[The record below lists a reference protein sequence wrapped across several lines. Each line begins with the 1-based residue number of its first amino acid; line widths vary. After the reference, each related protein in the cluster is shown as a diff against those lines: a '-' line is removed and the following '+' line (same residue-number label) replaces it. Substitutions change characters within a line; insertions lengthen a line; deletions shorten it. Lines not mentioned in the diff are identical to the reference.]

1 MKYTLIA
8 AVVSLI
14 FGQQSQAADSNGV
27 YMVVGDGRVSC
38 EVWSAR
44 RGNDGVESANL
55 EQWVFGY
62 LTSLNRWVPGIVNIA
77 RGSNHE
83 GLALWVDHYCSE
95 NPEKDLADAAEFLFL
110 ALRKN
115 QERSND

>member
-1 MKYTLIA
+1 MEYIWSSVMDACHAKSGAL
-8 AVVSLI
+8 
-14 FGQQSQAADSNGV
+14 
-27 YMVVGDGRVSC
+27 DGATMALR
-38 EVWSAR
+38 
-44 RGNDGVESANL
+44 SANL

-95 NPEKDLADAAEFLFL
+95 NPEKDVADAGYEMGRIFIPCFAKEPR
-110 ALRKN
+110 ALK
-115 QERSND
+115 

>member
-1 MKYTLIA
+1 MKYVLIA
-8 AVVSLI
+8 AVVMVI
-14 FGQQSQAADSNGV
+14 FGQQSQAADVDGV
-27 YMVVGDGRVSC
+27 YMVVGNGRVSC

-44 RGNDGVESANL
+44 RGDDSVKSADL

-95 NPEKDLADAAEFLFL
+95 NPERDLADAAEFLFL